1 MAPAAQRPLTD
12 PLGQQMR
19 FIRRKNFHKGAQ
31 MISMLR
37 VAVLAA
43 ALAIAGIFPQPAR
56 AQIPAELKNP
66 KIAFLYLPPANAK
79 YEPIMQRL
87 KDRQLLEKL
96 AAFLSPLQLPH
107 PFFLITRECKEPN
120 A

>member
-1 MAPAAQRPLTD
+1 MNSILRIAA
-12 PLGQQMR
+12 
-19 FIRRKNFHKGAQ
+19 
-31 MISMLR
+31 LR
-37 VAVLAA
+37 IATLSAAVLAVT
-43 ALAIAGIFPQPAR
+43 LPQAAR

-66 KIAFLYLPPANAK
+66 KISFAYVPPDNAK

-96 AAFLSPLQLPH
+96 AAFLSPMQLPH

-120 A
+120 AFYNPSAWSDRLWAC